1 MNHQLFRFKMMNFVQ
16 QVSCILKC
24 ICTVRTPRAYSVSP
38 HTCLFSGRDIA
49 QAFNRQ
55 PRASRK
61 TPEPHLFYLLAMALV
76 FLFWLCPILCFGT
89 SPQLD
94 AVPETTCLDWFDIF
108 MITVVVFVLS
118 ICWLLGWMSAGKGK
132 PKVSV
137 QEAAVQCPV
146 LPGNTPNN
154 VSEVV
159 KDVPFFDFEPTV
171 PRNNVYLAPHSARW
185 HSNPKCHHI
194 QRSKVQSLTPCS
206 SCQTKALK
214 SF

>member
-1 MNHQLFRFKMMNFVQ
+1 
-16 QVSCILKC
+16 
-24 ICTVRTPRAYSVSP
+24 
-38 HTCLFSGRDIA
+38 
-49 QAFNRQ
+49 
-55 PRASRK
+55 
-61 TPEPHLFYLLAMALV
+61 MALV
-76 FLFWLCPILCFGT
+76 FLFWLCPTLCFST

-108 MITVVVFVLS
+108 MIAVVVFALS
-118 ICWLLGWMSAGKGK
+118 TCWLLGRMSAGKGSSI

-159 KDVPFFDFEPTV
+159 KDVPFFPFEPTV
-171 PRNNVYLAPHSARW
+171 PIKSVYIAPHSTRW

-194 QRSKVQSLTPCS
+194 ERSKVQSLPPCS
-206 SCQTKALK
+206 ACQTKALK
-214 SF
+214 SL